1 MLPNVFVQT
10 FICKRD
16 QPNLETGE
24 RKLATLM
31 HEEEE
36 SVILKQFIAVEE
48 KLHWAFK
55 LYDKVTKI
63 VKFT

>member
-1 MLPNVFVQT
+1 
-10 FICKRD
+10 
-16 QPNLETGE
+16 
-24 RKLATLM
+24 M

-63 VKFT
+63 TLFSILID